1 MTKKKPGVRVTVDMS
16 PEFYE
21 RFEELEELVG
31 SASKAELIRQA
42 LQAYDYL
49 ARRQGAGWHFT
60 AVSESGEEESPVF
73 VPLPMPW
80 QTRKSLEAD

>member
-1 MTKKKPGVRVTVDMS
+1 MSKKKPGTRVTVDMS

-49 ARRQGAGWHFT
+49 ARRQGAGWRFRV
-60 AVSESGEEESPVF
+60 VSEDGDEENPVF

-80 QTRKSLEAD
+80 QKLEVQDAE